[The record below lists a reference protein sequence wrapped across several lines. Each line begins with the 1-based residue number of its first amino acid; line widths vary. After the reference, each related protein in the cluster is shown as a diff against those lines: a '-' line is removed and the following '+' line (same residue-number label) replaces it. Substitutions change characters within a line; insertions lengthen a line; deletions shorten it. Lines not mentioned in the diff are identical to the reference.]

1 MIYNR
6 KFARSQWKKSFN
18 GNKMAWKVS
27 RQAGRDNSFR
37 KFTGR
42 CVN

>member
-1 MIYNR
+1 MIYNK
-6 KFARSQWKKSFN
+6 KFARSQWKKSLV
-18 GNKMAWKVS
+18 GNKFAWRS
-27 RQAGRDNSFR
+27 TRQAGRENSFR

>member
-1 MIYNR
+1 MIYNK
-6 KFARSQWKKSFN
+6 KFARRQWKESFK
-18 GNKMAWKVS
+18 NKLMWKVT
-27 RQAGRDNSFR
+27 RQAGRENSFR